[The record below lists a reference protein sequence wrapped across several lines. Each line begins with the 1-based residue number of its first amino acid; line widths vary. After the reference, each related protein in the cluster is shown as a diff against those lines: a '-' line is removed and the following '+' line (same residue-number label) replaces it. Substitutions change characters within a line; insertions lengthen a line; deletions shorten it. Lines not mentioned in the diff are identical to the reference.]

1 MAQQWRH
8 RVTGTVKRCNRENY
22 VKKDGSDLWVACLR
36 SVIKYL
42 SSYGKDLDSILY
54 RYLRPQR
61 MYPMDFGDFR
71 EQQPDVTFN
80 VSSVAVHFKVWSS
93 SLQRHSLKCPS
104 NAAVQRQRKVLGV
117 GRWSGWTDGSY
128 AGLSPGFYPKK
139 YDLFLNLAE

>member
-104 NAAVQRQRKVLGV
+104 TAAVQRQKSLRCWAVVGVNGWVIRRAFSRVL
-117 GRWSGWTDGSY
+117 SE
-128 AGLSPGFYPKK
+128 K
-139 YDLFLNLAE
+139 YDLFLNLDE